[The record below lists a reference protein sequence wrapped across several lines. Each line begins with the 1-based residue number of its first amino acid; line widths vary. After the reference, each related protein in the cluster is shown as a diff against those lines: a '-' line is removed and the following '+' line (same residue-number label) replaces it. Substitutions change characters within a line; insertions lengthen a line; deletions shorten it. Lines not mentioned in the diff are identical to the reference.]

1 MPVKSQETNMRRLAG
16 LLSQDLGYIWGE
28 REAGPSGAKKTFLN
42 LGKVFLR
49 ALARDLGLREAKITS
64 DSGGIAVSGGC
75 DLIGMWENGGIY
87 ISLSQFCGGKYVLL
101 YRTARNIRD
110 YTGGYNNFLS
120 LDDLRKLSYSELLGK
135 LRNLRKEDSAHER
148 SSRNDWAA

>member
-1 MPVKSQETNMRRLAG
+1 MSVKSQEANMRRLTG
-16 LLSQDLGYIWGE
+16 LLSQDLGHIWGE
-28 REAGPSGAKKTFLN
+28 RETSPNGAKKIFLN
-42 LGKVFLR
+42 LGKIFLR
-49 ALARDLGLREAKITS
+49 ALAKDLGLREARVTS
-64 DSGGIAVSGGC
+64 NPGGIAVSGDC
-75 DLIGMWENGGIY
+75 NLIGIWENGGIY

-135 LRNLRKEDSAHER
+135 LRNLRKEDSTHER
-148 SSRNDWAA
+148 SGWNDRAA